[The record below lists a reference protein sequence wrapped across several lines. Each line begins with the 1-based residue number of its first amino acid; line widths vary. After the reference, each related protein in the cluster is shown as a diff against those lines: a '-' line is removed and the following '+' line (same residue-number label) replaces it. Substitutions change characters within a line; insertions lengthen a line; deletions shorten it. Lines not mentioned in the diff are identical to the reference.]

1 MIKNKSDYLYFL
13 KKDKESLKVSGLK
26 SYFFN
31 DIWKFQRVLRKH
43 EYYANRNSI
52 FKYWYA
58 YKHKKIGRVLGF
70 TIPINTCGAG
80 LSIAHI
86 GTIVINGKARIG
98 ENCRIHVCV
107 NIGAAAQNS
116 HAVPVIGD
124 NCYIGPGAKL
134 YGGITLGDNLA
145 IGANSVVNKSF
156 AGNCVIAGCPAKI
169 ISQEKLDR

>member
-1 MIKNKSDYLYFL
+1 MIESKSDYLYFL
-13 KKDKESLKVSGLK
+13 KKDKESLKLGGIKNYL
-26 SYFFN
+26 FN
-31 DIWKFQRVLRKH
+31 DIWRFQRILRKH
-43 EYYANRNSI
+43 EYYANKNSLL
-52 FKYWYA
+52 KYWYA
-58 YKHKKIGRVLGF
+58 YKHKKIGRILGF

-86 GTIVINGKARIG
+86 GTIVINGNARIG

-116 HAVPVIGD
+116 DAVPVIGD

-156 AGNCVIAGCPAKI
+156 AGNCIIAGCPAKI